1 MIVADANIVAY
12 LFIEGDQTA
21 LAQAVLHS
29 DPEWR
34 LPPLWR
40 HEVLNVFATF
50 VRSGGASLEEAQP
63 KWDEAVL
70 RFSDFE
76 KDVDPL
82 QALAL
87 AVRHGISAY
96 DAQYVALAEEL
107 DVPLVTQDRRL
118 LSTFT
123 KRAVSMQAFCDA
135 RAR

>member
-1 MIVADANIVAY
+1 VIVADANIVAY

-21 LAQAVLHS
+21 LAQAVLRS

-40 HEVLNVFATF
+40 HEVLNVLATF
-50 VRSGGASLEEAQP
+50 VRTGGASLEDAQP

-87 AVRHGISAY
+87 AVRYGISAY

-107 DVPLVTQDRRL
+107 DVQLVTQDGPLR
-118 LSTFT
+118 SACPE
-123 KRAVSMQAFCDA
+123 RAISMQAFCDA

>member
-21 LAQAVLHS
+21 LAQAVLRS

-40 HEVLNVFATF
+40 HEVLNVLATF
-50 VRSGGASLEEAQP
+50 VRTGGASLEDAQP

-87 AVRHGISAY
+87 AVRYGISAY

-107 DVPLVTQDRRL
+107 DVQLVTQDGPLRNACPE
-118 LSTFT
+118 
-123 KRAVSMQAFCDA
+123 RAISMQAFCDPGA
-135 RAR
+135 R